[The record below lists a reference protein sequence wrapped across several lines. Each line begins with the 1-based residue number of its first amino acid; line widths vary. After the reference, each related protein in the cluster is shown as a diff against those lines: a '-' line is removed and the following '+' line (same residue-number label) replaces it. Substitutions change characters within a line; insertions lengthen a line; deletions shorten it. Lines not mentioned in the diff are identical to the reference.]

1 MVKDWASVFRKVK
14 AALMRRGRTEH
25 DADDLVQDAW
35 LRFDSFQRAQ
45 NVDDPDAFLMK
56 VALNLSID
64 MHRVRRAHGDEVML
78 EDVVIIDTSPPAED
92 VLQAKERN
100 ERLGVFLGRLTDKT
114 REMFLAHRLE
124 GMTYKEIAQQHGVSV
139 STVEKHIAR
148 ASVQLTAWME
158 GW

>member
-1 MVKDWASVFRKVK
+1 MKDWASVFRAVK
-14 AALMRRGRTEH
+14 GALMRRGRTEH

-35 LRFDSFQRAQ
+35 IRFDSYQRDHT
-45 NVDDPDAFLMK
+45 VDDPDAFLMK

-64 MHRVRRAHGDEVML
+64 MHRGRRAHGDEVTL

-92 VLQAKERN
+92 VLQARERT
-100 ERLGVFLGRLTDKT
+100 ERLGLFLGRLTAKT
-114 REMFLAHRLE
+114 RDMFLAHRFE
-124 GMTYKEIAQQHGVSV
+124 GMTYKEIARQHGVSV
-139 STVEKHIAR
+139 STVEKHVAR